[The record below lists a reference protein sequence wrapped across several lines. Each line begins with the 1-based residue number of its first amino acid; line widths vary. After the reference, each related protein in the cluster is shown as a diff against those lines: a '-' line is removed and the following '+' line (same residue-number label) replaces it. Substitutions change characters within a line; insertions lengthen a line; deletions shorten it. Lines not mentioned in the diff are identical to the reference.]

1 MLCICVSNCFL
12 SLLRKFR
19 QGLTTQTSYRSNFTA
34 PSSVIE
40 CKSFVSLLNVSA
52 TYNILPLFSL
62 NKGNLVK
69 ISGLKRKNIQISF
82 REIRWDSYMS
92 FTSLWDNCT
101 NSTSC
106 YRPSR
111 MMPLKD
117 ETLAARAQ
125 WRSTYR
131 LLCHLNYFE
140 MRTFMRWELWP
151 SLSNIMQNE
160 RSNIK
165 GPKVFTWRTSWLN
178 KADTNF

>member
-12 SLLRKFR
+12 SLPRKFR
-19 QGLTTQTSYRSNFTA
+19 QGLTTQTSYRSNFAA

-117 ETLAARAQ
+117 ETLAVWAPK
-125 WRSTYR
+125 TYTTVTKYVQIA
-131 LLCHLNYFE
+131 LSFELFWDGDYYE
-140 MRTFMRWELWP
+140 MRAFDLPFM
-151 SLSNIMQNE
+151 NIMMLSE
-160 RSNIK
+160 RSHSY
-165 GPKVFTWRTSWLN
+165 FL
-178 KADTNF
+178 D